1 MDGSLPS
8 LTMPRNTPPG
18 PTSSCPHTSSSD
30 VGRIRSASGMAS
42 STAFSLRARLGADG
56 DCGSPFVCPSAAS
69 SNDRFVPGGG
79 VFGRSA
85 MRCVADSGAGGE
97 DVGFPFLC
105 AEPGGLRVP
114 GVKKL
119 CAFPKFGVPCGSD
132 SSRKALHPLSMC
144 SLIRASLTALEQIG
158 QSTIGMSWM
167 SGLLYATRLILG

>member
-1 MDGSLPS
+1 
-8 LTMPRNTPPG
+8 
-18 PTSSCPHTSSSD
+18 
-30 VGRIRSASGMAS
+30 
-42 STAFSLRARLGADG
+42 LGADG

-105 AEPGGLRVP
+105 VEPGGLRVP